1 MVKQHAEGARIE
13 ARVLLACSWGSADDV
28 VTLTKEEPKPASR
41 SASSTSIPTRWPTP
55 KARQPPRPSTEP
67 EESMYLKR
75 LYGDAGRVSRV
86 EIRHTGLS
94 AEQNF
99 SRRLVLQACGAGW
112 MRLAGEQLLV
122 VGDPEDWSTRSRAR
136 RATTASA
143 PASASRSASW
153 PGEQAVSQPAAV
165 LAAAEARVARRRRPA
180 SNDYEVTMAY
190 ECVLA
195 EQQHEKFRAVKAVS
209 GNPVAAH
216 TLEA

>member
-1 MVKQHAEGARIE
+1 
-13 ARVLLACSWGSADDV
+13 
-28 VTLTKEEPKPASR
+28 
-41 SASSTSIPTRWPTP
+41 
-55 KARQPPRPSTEP
+55 
-67 EESMYLKR
+67 MYLKR
-75 LYGDAGRVSRV
+75 LYDDAGRVSRV

-122 VGDPEDWSTRSRAR
+122 VGDPEDWSTRSSAR

-153 PGEQAVSQPAAV
+153 PGSRPSRSRPRCW
-165 LAAAEARVARRRRPA
+165 LRRGARRGGSPAPAA

-209 GNPVAAH
+209 GNLVAAH